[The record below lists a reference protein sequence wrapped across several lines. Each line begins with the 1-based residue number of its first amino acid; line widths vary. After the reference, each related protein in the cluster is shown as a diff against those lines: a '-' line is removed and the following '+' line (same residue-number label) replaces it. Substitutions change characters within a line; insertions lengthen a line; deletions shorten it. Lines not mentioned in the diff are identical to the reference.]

1 MHHSVLDTVLD
12 RVDLRTQQQSHRR
25 LLRRRGRRRDPR
37 ALASIRG
44 LCAQANLPAG
54 RTPTRA
60 RHGGLPGNSTSC
72 PGAQLRAWVRAGMP
86 ADAVTIEYGTGGV
99 YDGPSGD
106 SSGGGGGGMTRVRPV
121 AAQQRAVDELG
132 HSPAPAVDGLWGP
145 LTDAGVRRLRGRVG
159 TAADGQWGPATVRA
173 PQNALNPNTF

>member
-25 LLRRRGRRRDPR
+25 LLRRRG
-37 ALASIRG
+37 
-44 LCAQANLPAG
+44 
-54 RTPTRA
+54 
-60 RHGGLPGNSTSC
+60 
-72 PGAQLRAWVRAGMP
+72 
-86 ADAVTIEYGTGGV
+86 
-99 YDGPSGD
+99 
-106 SSGGGGGGMTRVRPV
+106 GMTRVRPV
-121 AAQQRAVDELG
+121 AKQQRAVDELG